1 MPRLNIDQ
9 FEETPNVGDKVKVI
23 GKVKSI
29 DEDSGMVEVSYD
41 DVSIVG
47 KEESKPKYDK
57 EIMPESQSL
66 DDALAESF
74 TKTQ

>member
-1 MPRLNIDQ
+1 MPKLNIDQ

-23 GKVKSI
+23 GKVQSI

-47 KEESKPKYDK
+47 KEKETNLEKEMSPETQTLDES
-57 EIMPESQSL
+57 
-66 DDALAESF
+66 LAESF
-74 TKTQ
+74 PRSE